1 MEEPTYEYD
10 WRHPITVPNPKNKSG
25 VSIENGSFKWFQY
38 WLEKGCTY
46 KQIAEHFKTS
56 ESGVS
61 TIAILF
67 KWKERK
73 ANHDDYLSRQREKT
87 LITNYN
93 NFIEKDFENADL
105 ILTGIYTLIQ
115 MAFVILNVI
124 ENPDLDIPSELTTR
138 DALNIVKNYPKTAR
152 SIYNQILRDLQQP
165 EHINQQVEEIIDNT
179 PKPLSEVFK
188 NQSTLE
194 LLDTIDFNDGP

>member
-25 VSIENGSFKWFQY
+25 VSIENGSFKWFEY

-73 ANHDDYLSRQREKT
+73 ANRDDYLSRQREKT
-87 LITNYN
+87 LINNYN

-138 DALNIVKNYPKTAR
+138 DALDIVKNYPKTAR

-194 LLDTIDFNDGP
+194 LLDTIDFNDSP

>member
-10 WRHPITVPNPKNKSG
+10 WRHPITVPNSKNKSG
-25 VSIENGSFKWFQY
+25 VSIENGSFKWFEY
-38 WLEKGCTY
+38 WLNNDCTY
-46 KQIAEHFKTS
+46 QQVADYFKTS
-56 ESGVS
+56 VS
-61 TIAILF
+61 NIAHIASLF

-73 ANHDDYLSRQREKT
+73 ANRDDYLSRQREKT
-87 LITNYN
+87 LINNYN
-93 NFIEKDFENADL
+93 NFIEKDYKNADT
-105 ILTGIYTLIQ
+105 ILSGIYTLIK
-115 MAFVILNVI
+115 MAFVTLNVI
-124 ENPDLDIPSELTTR
+124 ENPGLDIPPELTMR
-138 DALNIVKNYPKTAR
+138 DALDIVKNYPKTAR